1 MLAIHASHF
10 ILIFQWKMNSVLQ
23 NERYYIHQY
32 KNYSLQNGFEFILR
46 YVVYVLHY
54 EHVMSLHNNI
64 IVLKQHKLLY
74 VGIQACF
81 KKKSN

>member
-1 MLAIHASHF
+1 MLAINASHF

-46 YVVYVLHY
+46 YVYVLHY

-64 IVLKQHKLLY
+64 IVLKQQKLLY

-81 KKKSN
+81 

>member
-1 MLAIHASHF
+1 MLAIHASDV

-32 KNYSLQNGFEFILR
+32 KNYSQQNGFEFILR
-46 YVVYVLHY
+46 YVCMY
-54 EHVMSLHNNI
+54 HVMSLHNNI
-64 IVLKQHKLLY
+64 IVLKQQKLLY

-81 KKKSN
+81 